1 MSDFSVGFNKPNSVE
16 PLKKP
21 LSSMSPTLIMKD
33 GSPFMVLGS
42 PGGDKIISTITQ
54 VISKV
59 IDHNM
64 GIQAAVDAPRISD
77 DTENKIVYESR
88 IYCESINKLK
98 EMGHEVEELDD
109 WDRQMGS
116 VQAVKFE
123 DNGVLSGAADPR
135 RDGKAL
141 GY

>member
-1 MSDFSVGFNKPNSVE
+1 
-16 PLKKP
+16 
-21 LSSMSPTLIMKD
+21 
-33 GSPFMVLGS
+33 MVLGS